1 MLELEKKIESKNI
14 EVRADFT
21 RELQKVH
28 KSAPIPEIDMS
39 KVKSTMDLQIH
50 NLESHF
56 KAQFMRRIEILE
68 DAIDTTVNRLDKF
81 IN

>member
-1 MLELEKKIESKNI
+1 
-14 EVRADFT
+14 
-21 RELQKVH
+21 
-28 KSAPIPEIDMS
+28 MS

-68 DAIDTTVNRLDKF
+68 DAIDTTVNRIDKF
-81 IN
+81 MNQMDIDTSKQQKIE